1 MKSLTNH
8 LWVFSD
14 GGDLENTTKR
24 GAPGPTEPRVQEGLW
39 GGGSGCVVAFPPTS
53 NLQTECFHTCFHT
66 FCSSL
71 KKERSLWGWGEE
83 IHFFVGEQRS
93 Y

>member
-39 GGGSGCVVAFPPTS
+39 GGGSGCVV
-53 NLQTECFHTCFHT
+53 CV
-66 FCSSL
+66 SSHL
-71 KKERSLWGWGEE
+71 KLTNRMLLHMFSHFLFISKEGKKPVRGGKKYISL
-83 IHFFVGEQRS
+83 
-93 Y
+93 

>member
-39 GGGSGCVVAFPPTS
+39 GGAVVVLFAFPPTS
-53 NLQTECFHTCFHT
+53 NLQTGCFCTCFHT

-71 KKERSLWGWGEE
+71 KKERSL
-83 IHFFVGEQRS
+83 
-93 Y
+93 